1 MKGSQ
6 KANAQKHEAELPRAP
21 EQKKN
26 HLPIMEITRSDRRLA
41 IIQRKQADDLAVT
54 WLAAGELFTTEFAF
68 AIHVHDRRQPNPT
81 KVLLFC
87 LTSLTD
93 CNVSGQFLDIYVCWK
108 TLD

>member
-41 IIQRKQADDLAVT
+41 ILQQKQADDLAVT
-54 WLAAGELFTTEFAF
+54 WLAAGELLYHGVRFRDPMIDDSPVPQKSCSFA
-68 AIHVHDRRQPNPT
+68 
-81 KVLLFC
+81 
-87 LTSLTD
+87 
-93 CNVSGQFLDIYVCWK
+93 
-108 TLD
+108 